1 MIKYRYTNSLF
12 FSLPGLDRDRIAIGS
27 EEGLY
32 VIEVTRDG
40 KLGHNECSN
49 YVQNSELHNFQC
61 CFNIGY
67 TTALQVQ

>member
-1 MIKYRYTNSLF
+1 MIKYRYTNSLS

-49 YVQNSELHNFQC
+49 YVQNSELRNFQC